1 MVLQFYLKSSQRT
14 VHILGNYGTVVQHSM
29 FQIYLK
35 DNEKMHLCFMSIHAC
50 MYYYLLYFLYL
61 LRVKFAHTKNI
72 FAVCKKFANVHVVNN
87 STASKSDH
95 YLEFTIFANDF
106 KTLQK

>member
-35 DNEKMHLCFMSIHAC
+35 DNEKMHLCFLAV
-50 MYYYLLYFLYL
+50 LELYFYQP
-61 LRVKFAHTKNI
+61 
-72 FAVCKKFANVHVVNN
+72 VVI
-87 STASKSDH
+87 SKGVPSAS
-95 YLEFTIFANDF
+95 ENDI
-106 KTLQK
+106 